1 MHFIQNIDI
10 NILYFIQNNIQNKFL
25 NPIMIFLTS
34 LGNLGFIWIAISI
47 LLIISKKY
55 RKIGLLTLAALI
67 VNTLLGEGILKHII
81 ERSRPFATYES
92 LHIIITKPSSY
103 SMPSGH
109 TSASFAA
116 AFMLAY
122 YFKNIRVY
130 IFSLAVLIAFSRLYL
145 LVHYPSD
152 VLTGALL
159 GYLSFLIVLKS
170 YERIE
175 KSKIKDQRKSF

>member
-92 LHIIITKPSSY
+92 LHIMITKPSSY

-122 YFKNIRVY
+122 YFKNIY
-130 IFSLAVLIAFSRLYL
+130 SLASLIAFSRLYL

-159 GYLSFLIVLKS
+159 GYLSFLIVIKS
-170 YERIE
+170 YELIQ

>member
-1 MHFIQNIDI
+1 MNFIQNIDI

-25 NPIMIFLTS
+25 NPIMIFFTS

-55 RKIGLLTLAALI
+55 RKIGLLTLAVLI
-67 VNTLLGEGILKHII
+67 VNTLLGEGILKYII
-81 ERSRPFATYES
+81 ERPRPFATYEG
-92 LHIIITKPSSY
+92 LHIIIPKPSSY

-130 IFSLAVLIAFSRLYL
+130 IYSLASLIAFSRIYL

-159 GYLSFLIVLKS
+159 GYLSFLIVRKS
-170 YERIE
+170 Y
-175 KSKIKDQRKSF
+175 SLIKNKEDQRKSF

>member
-55 RKIGLLTLAALI
+55 RKIGLLTLAVLI
-67 VNTLLGEGILKHII
+67 VNTLLGEGLLKYII

-92 LHIIITKPSSY
+92 LHIMIPKPSSY

-130 IFSLAVLIAFSRLYL
+130 IYSLASLIAFSRLYL

-159 GYLSFLIVLKS
+159 GYLSFLIVIKS
-170 YERIE
+170 YELIQ

>member
-1 MHFIQNIDI
+1 M
-10 NILYFIQNNIQNKFL
+10 
-25 NPIMIFLTS
+25 
-34 LGNLGFIWIAISI
+34 
-47 LLIISKKY
+47 
-55 RKIGLLTLAALI
+55 
-67 VNTLLGEGILKHII
+67 LGEGILKHII
-81 ERSRPFATYES
+81 ERSRPFSTYES
-92 LHIIITKPSSY
+92 LHIMIPKPSSY

-130 IFSLAVLIAFSRLYL
+130 IYSLASLIAFSRLYL

-152 VLTGALL
+152 VLTGILL
-159 GYLSFLIVLKS
+159 GYLSYLIVIKS
-170 YERIE
+170 YELIQ

>member
-55 RKIGLLTLAALI
+55 RKIGLLTLA
-67 VNTLLGEGILKHII
+67 
-81 ERSRPFATYES
+81 
-92 LHIIITKPSSY
+92 
-103 SMPSGH
+103 
-109 TSASFAA
+109 
-116 AFMLAY
+116 
-122 YFKNIRVY
+122 
-130 IFSLAVLIAFSRLYL
+130 VLIAFSRLYL

-159 GYLSFLIVLKS
+159 GYLSFLIVIKS
-170 YERIE
+170 YELIQ